1 MRVLFLAPFLT
12 ARIAHPLSAMAQS
25 MLRLGHEVQVLAR
38 QVTRVHTDK
47 GPVLSRN
54 ESSIEK
60 LRQQVGTDR
69 VSLLHAHSSR
79 MPGLGETRLEKVD
92 TQRVQSWME
101 IFCPDL
107 VIFSG
112 LEFAGED
119 PALKAVKTTHSLTKT
134 LQLRQEANLTWILTD
149 SSNKVVT
156 CIAKESDV
164 LLKALRQTLPKLF
177 DRTRSNQ
184 IQSSILTRESERLR
198 VLVNGTASPASQTGI
213 GIAASSTPTAEVLGE
228 LESLKDDEV
237 VFGKNL
243 WIKGWLDC
251 SPSQGIR
258 EIEVLINDR
267 PHHLKA
273 DTVRGEIAEKLK
285 NPDVFGFDAWVP
297 LHSEGPRLNVTL
309 NLLYKDGR
317 KQIWQRR
324 ALWANDCIPE
334 VHTIPIVLGHA
345 EIERAVPDHT
355 KPESAGWLSGSVKA
369 DEHLVRRLVAFQ
381 RGQQL
386 VDLELAAPEG
396 TVTTGHFRHPL
407 SSSGFEPT
415 LPLDLWIELGNEKL
429 IHWLRC
435 DPLLEPSAV
444 ARSWA
449 VTNAQSGSVVQGK
462 TVLCTIGPL
471 DKGIQPLVFVNG
483 KRQPVVIAPCAQANH
498 LSLAVP
504 IGDAGNDVQVRIECG
519 SAHQTLQLWHH
530 IEVDT
535 SPVQSSVTVPPFSSV
550 AAPVRSHD
558 QGVPRSVLV
567 IRKAPSPTDEL
578 YITAPLTPLH
588 DRGDIRM
595 KVVDLDHETDR
606 SPDMDQLLASGT
618 AVVISRYISDRWIAA
633 ITRHK
638 ARLGPVFYLMDDD
651 VAAAVDSHHLPLNYR
666 QRMGKVACGEFQTL
680 IRLCDQFIVTSPHLL
695 SRYSSEKT
703 VLLEPCYLQPP
714 SHLKHLDDQSEITI
728 TYQGTEGHKDDLAA
742 IAPALRSI
750 HDEFKR
756 VTLKIIIGHPRAV
769 PTILKDLKRLE
780 VIKPMSWI
788 EYKKFR
794 TLARA
799 HIALA
804 PMLNTP
810 YNGGKSIIKIF
821 DIAALGAAGIYSNR
835 PPYNA
840 VVEHGVNGL
849 LLDNDP
855 LLWRKAIKWLIE
867 RPEEL
872 QQMAQAGQA
881 LATKRGHVKRL
892 QNYWVQGLGLGM
904 NDA

>member
-1 MRVLFLAPFLT
+1 VRVLFLAPFVT
-12 ARIAHPLSAMAQS
+12 ARIAHPLSALAHS
-25 MLRLGHEVQVLAR
+25 MLKLGHEVQVLAR

-79 MPGLGETRLEKVD
+79 MPGHGETRLEEVD

-119 PALKAVKTTHSLTKT
+119 PVLKAVKTTHLLTKT
-134 LQLRQEANLTWILTD
+134 LQLQQEANLTWTLND
-149 SSNKVVT
+149 SSDQIVT
-156 CIAKESDV
+156 NIAKESDV

-177 DRTRSNQ
+177 DRPRSTQ
-184 IQSSILTRESERLR
+184 IQSSILNQESEQLR
-198 VLVNGTASPASQTGI
+198 ALVSGTASVASPTAMGN
-213 GIAASSTPTAEVLGE
+213 AATSTPTAEVHGE

-267 PHHLKA
+267 SHYLKA

-285 NPDVFGFDAWVP
+285 NPDVFGFDAWLP

-309 NLLYKDGR
+309 NLQYKDGR

-334 VHTIPIVLGHA
+334 VHSIPIVLGHA
-345 EIERAVPDHT
+345 EIERAAPDHT
-355 KPESAGWLSGSVKA
+355 KPESAGWLSGSVKV
-369 DEHLVRRLVAFQ
+369 DEHLVHRLVAFQ

-386 VDLELAAPEG
+386 ADIELAAPEG
-396 TVTTGHFRHPL
+396 SVAERYFRHAL
-407 SSSGFEPT
+407 SSSTYEPT
-415 LPLDLWIELGNEKL
+415 LPLDLWIEMGDEHL

-435 DPLLEPSAV
+435 DPLFEPPVST
-444 ARSWA
+444 RSWA
-449 VTNAQSGSVVQGK
+449 VTNAENGNVVRG
-462 TVLCTIGPL
+462 TTFHCTISPL
-471 DKGIQPLVFVNG
+471 DEGVQPIVFVNG
-483 KRQPVVIAPCAQANH
+483 QQQPVVLVPCDQPNH
-498 LSLAVP
+498 VSLAVP
-504 IGDAGNDVQVRIECG
+504 IGGAGNDLQVRVECG

-530 IEVDT
+530 IDVGT
-535 SPVQSSVTVPPFSSV
+535 SPVQRSVTVPRFSSV

-558 QGVPRSVLV
+558 QGAPRSVLV

-606 SPDMDQLLASGT
+606 PPDMDQLLTPGT
-618 AVVISRYISDRWIAA
+618 AVVISRYISERWIAA
-633 ITRHK
+633 ITKHK

-695 SRYSSEKT
+695 SRYSSAKT
-703 VLLEPCYLQPP
+703 VLLEPCYLQSP
-714 SHLKHLDDQSEITI
+714 SHLNHLDDQSEIII

-756 VTLKIIIGHPRAV
+756 VILKIIIGHPRAV
-769 PTILKDLKRLE
+769 PAILKDLKRLE
-780 VIKPMSWI
+780 VIKPMTWI

-794 TLARA
+794 ATSRA

-821 DIAALGAAGIYSNR
+821 DIAALGAAGIYSNC
-835 PPYNA
+835 PPYNS

-872 QQMAQAGQA
+872 QQMARAGQA
-881 LATKRGHVKRL
+881 LATTRGHVKRL
-892 QNYWVQGLGLGM
+892 QNYWFQGLGLGM
-904 NDA
+904 NDV

>member
-1 MRVLFLAPFLT
+1 M
-12 ARIAHPLSAMAQS
+12 AHS
-25 MLRLGHEVQVLAR
+25 MLELGHEVQVLAR
-38 QVTRVHTDK
+38 QVTRVQTDT

-60 LRQQVGTDR
+60 LRQQIGTDR

-79 MPGLGETRLEKVD
+79 MPSLSETQLDEAD
-92 TQRVQSWME
+92 TQRVQSWMK

-107 VIFSG
+107 VILSG

-119 PALKAVKTTHSLTKT
+119 PVLKAVKTTHSLTKT
-134 LQLRQEANLTWILTD
+134 LQLRQEENLTWTLTD
-149 SSNKVVT
+149 SLNKVVT
-156 CIAKESDV
+156 SIAKESDV
-164 LLKALRQTLPKLF
+164 LLKTLRQTLPKLF
-177 DRTRSNQ
+177 DLTRSTQ
-184 IQSSILTRESERLR
+184 IQASILTRESERLR
-198 VLVNGTASPASQTGI
+198 VLVSGIASLTSQTGMR
-213 GIAASSTPTAEVLGE
+213 IAASSMPIAEVHGE
-228 LESLKDDEV
+228 LESVKDEEV

-267 PHHLKA
+267 PYYLKA
-273 DTVRGEIAEKLK
+273 DAVRGEIAEKLK
-285 NPDVFGFDAWVP
+285 NPDIFGFDAWLP
-297 LHSEGPRLNVTL
+297 LNSDGPCLNVTL

-324 ALWANDCIPE
+324 ALWANDCIPK
-334 VHTIPIVLGHA
+334 VHSIPIVLAHA
-345 EIERAVPDHT
+345 EIERAAPDHT
-355 KPESAGWLSGSVKA
+355 EPKSAVWLSGSVKV
-369 DEHLVRRLVAFQ
+369 DEHLVRRLVAIQ

-386 VDLELAAPEG
+386 ADLELAAPDG
-396 TVTTGHFRHPL
+396 TVTTGRFRHAL
-407 SSSGFEPT
+407 SSSAYEPT
-415 LPLDLWIELGNEKL
+415 LPLDLWIELGNEQRF
-429 IHWLRC
+429 HCLRC
-435 DPLLEPSAV
+435 APLLEPSAV

-449 VTNAQSGSVVQGK
+449 VTNAQSGSVVRGK
-462 TVLCTIGPL
+462 TFLCTVGPL
-471 DKGIQPLVFVNG
+471 DEGIQPLVFVNG
-483 KRQPVVIAPCAQANH
+483 QRQPVVLVPCAQANH

-519 SAHQTLQLWHH
+519 FAHQTLQLWHH
-530 IEVDT
+530 VEVDT

-550 AAPVRSHD
+550 AAPAPSRD
-558 QGVPRSVLV
+558 LDAPRSVLV

-578 YITAPLTPLH
+578 YVTAPLAPLH
-588 DRGDIRM
+588 ERGDIRM

-606 SPDMDQLLASGT
+606 SPDMDQLLAPGT

-633 ITRHK
+633 ITKHK

-695 SRYSSEKT
+695 WRYSSAKT

-714 SHLKHLDDQSEITI
+714 SHLNHLDDQSEIII
-728 TYQGTEGHKDDLAA
+728 TYQGTEGHKDDLAV

-756 VTLKIIIGHPRAV
+756 VSLKIIIGHPRSV
-769 PTILKDLKRLE
+769 PAILKGLKRLE
-780 VIKPMSWI
+780 VIKPMSWV

-794 TLARA
+794 AVARA

-821 DIAALGAAGIYSNR
+821 DIAALGAVGIYSNC

-855 LLWRKAIKWLIE
+855 LLWRKAIQWLIE
-867 RPEEL
+867 RPEDLL
-872 QQMAQAGQA
+872 QIAQSGQA
-881 LATKRGHVKRL
+881 LAAQRGQVKRL
-892 QNYWVQGLGLGM
+892 QNYWIQSLGLVIK
-904 NDA
+904 DA